1 MNYFPYIALGLV
13 ALLGYLYIN
22 GLAASIRELE
32 SKNAMLKSEVKS
44 ANDSLD
50 TMRRTYIETTRTLRE
65 YSIQMSIVQ
74 ESMASLQ
81 TKLARDEKR
90 LDMLA
95 EKHPKLV
102 EDAIN
107 KAVKQRLACIAAAAR
122 GQNVNENDS
131 CN

>member
-22 GLAASIRELE
+22 GLAASVRELE

-107 KAVKQRLACIAAAAR
+107 KAVKQRLACITAAAR

>member
-107 KAVKQRLACIAAAAR
+107 KAVKQLLACIAAAAR

>member
-13 ALLGYLYIN
+13 ALLGYLYVSS
-22 GLAASIRELE
+22 LAASIRELE
-32 SKNAMLKSEVKS
+32 SKNAMLKSEVKA

-50 TMRRTYIETTRTLRE
+50 TMRRTYIDTTKTLRE
-65 YSIQMSIVQ
+65 YSIRMSVVQ
-74 ESMASLQ
+74 ESIANMQ
-81 TKLARDEKR
+81 TKLARDERR

-102 EDAIN
+102 EEAIN
-107 KAVKQRLACIAAAAR
+107 KAVKQRLACITAAAR